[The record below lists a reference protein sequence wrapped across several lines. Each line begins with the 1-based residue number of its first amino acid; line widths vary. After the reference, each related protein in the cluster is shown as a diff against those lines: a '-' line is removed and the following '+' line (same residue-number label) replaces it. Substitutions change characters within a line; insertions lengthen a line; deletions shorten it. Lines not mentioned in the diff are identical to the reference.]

1 MRVPWASDWLS
12 VHLAAVFLSS
22 SPGER
27 LQTSSGRIKGEVFV
41 TRERYEH
48 PLEGEAGPGAGRL
61 QSHRKQAMNTGKRE
75 PTAGPLT
82 RPRSRRAASAHVG
95 RRPAW
100 LCWQAQRAATAGRAG
115 QGWPG
120 GGGLALSR
128 AATEPNRRAWNG
140 HPGFRPG
147 GNATA
152 FLNTYWN
159 YCCVLPKAIA
169 QIHQAASYT
178 VVMKGLSI

>member
-1 MRVPWASDWLS
+1 MISPIDAGFLDSETHRMRVPWASDWLS

-27 LQTSSGRIKGEVFV
+27 LQTSSGRIKGEAFV

-82 RPRSRRAASAHVG
+82 RTWNRRAASATAG
-95 RRPAW
+95 QRPAS
-100 LCWQAQRAATAGRAG
+100 LGWQARARSARQGAEASATVLKSN
-115 QGWPG
+115 P
-120 GGGLALSR
+120 
-128 AATEPNRRAWNG
+128 TESLIRLLDVVRRSSSSGIWI
-140 HPGFRPG
+140 
-147 GNATA
+147 
-152 FLNTYWN
+152 
-159 YCCVLPKAIA
+159 C
-169 QIHQAASYT
+169 
-178 VVMKGLSI
+178 